1 MFYKVILEKFNNLR
15 IQTKVLFLIYG
26 VVFVFTIFSIF
37 AVIFAAERSFSMRW
51 VSTVSELVSYR
62 EVIVEKEQQYLYGA
76 AAFCSAIP
84 EIQEAVAQDFK
95 GFSNTDVILRA
106 ISPLYSKQQILS
118 IIIYNQSGEPIVYHA
133 LDGSYGP
140 VTKNIYS
147 EPFYLLMHGERPY
160 VWEYIDQGSKEL
172 FTRDNSPKICLWYA
186 IKDNWSGMPTGV
198 LAITI
203 DSRKLYLSDSENLIN
218 KLYLI
223 DAEEK
228 EIFAKSLSPN
238 DPVLTNIDE
247 LIDLLPSHPS
257 SNCYDKVHFDKTNY
271 DILWKKIP
279 NTNFYILYFSE
290 EEKLLLDR
298 GILKVSLVTFLCFTI
313 SIGGFIRFAIQI
325 FLTKPLNKLIS
336 SMEHVRCNEATE
348 LLSFRYRDEIGTL
361 GNILDGIIIENTVLS
376 EKNYLLQIHNQKA
389 ELAKL
394 QAQVNP
400 HFIYNSLNV
409 IQWTAIEKGDDE
421 IAELAYSVSQ
431 VFRLSLNHG
440 NDFIPFFEEVEFLN
454 FYLELQKK
462 RFDDRLSFNIDIDE
476 ALFDIKIPK
485 LLIQP
490 LVENATIHGAKDA
503 YTPVHINIEV
513 WKVMPKH
520 IHIRVS
526 DDGTGI
532 APDKLQ
538 LLNQR
543 ISQRKWSDS
552 NTHFAL
558 KNIAQRLALYYG
570 DEHVF
575 LIKSTLGKGTVVDI
589 EIPFEE

>member
-1 MFYKVILEKFNNLR
+1 
-15 IQTKVLFLIYG
+15 
-26 VVFVFTIFSIF
+26 
-37 AVIFAAERSFSMRW
+37 
-51 VSTVSELVSYR
+51 
-62 EVIVEKEQQYLYGA
+62 
-76 AAFCSAIP
+76 
-84 EIQEAVAQDFK
+84 
-95 GFSNTDVILRA
+95 
-106 ISPLYSKQQILS
+106 
-118 IIIYNQSGEPIVYHA
+118 
-133 LDGSYGP
+133 
-140 VTKNIYS
+140 
-147 EPFYLLMHGERPY
+147 
-160 VWEYIDQGSKEL
+160 
-172 FTRDNSPKICLWYA
+172 
-186 IKDNWSGMPTGV
+186 
-198 LAITI
+198 
-203 DSRKLYLSDSENLIN
+203 
-218 KLYLI
+218 
-223 DAEEK
+223 
-228 EIFAKSLSPN
+228 
-238 DPVLTNIDE
+238 
-247 LIDLLPSHPS
+247 
-257 SNCYDKVHFDKTNY
+257 
-271 DILWKKIP
+271 
-279 NTNFYILYFSE
+279 
-290 EEKLLLDR
+290 
-298 GILKVSLVTFLCFTI
+298 
-313 SIGGFIRFAIQI
+313 
-325 FLTKPLNKLIS
+325 
-336 SMEHVRCNEATE
+336 MEHVRCNEATE

-400 HFIYNSLNV
+400 HFIYNSLNA

-552 NTHFAL
+552 NTHFAI